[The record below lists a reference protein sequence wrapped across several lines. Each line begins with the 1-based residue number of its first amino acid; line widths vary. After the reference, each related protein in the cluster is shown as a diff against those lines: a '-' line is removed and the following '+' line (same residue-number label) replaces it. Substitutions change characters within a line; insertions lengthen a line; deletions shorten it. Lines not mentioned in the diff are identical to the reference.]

1 MKHKKHLLAVA
12 LSLTFAGPGLAF
24 AAEAPAPA
32 VRPGAGE
39 KGVFITGKVGGIVPF
54 GGLGPNA
61 TGGIDVGYALAMG
74 LAFGVGAEY
83 AAPKKS
89 GTEMDSRIAGGSY
102 QWHLTEQMLQVM
114 PFVMYRIKGLGAV
127 VPYAGIGPRIYFL
140 RSTVRGD
147 GPTFAETT
155 EQSTKIG
162 VGVPLGVELALGP
175 GAAIAELLVQ
185 YGGLDHKATGTSN
198 TGGASLSLGYRLMF

>member
-1 MKHKKHLLAVA
+1 MKHTKHLLAVTLCLVAASPA
-12 LSLTFAGPGLAF
+12 L
-24 AAEAPAPA
+24 AADAPAA

-39 KGVFITGKVGGIVPF
+39 QGVFVTGKVGGIVPF
-54 GGLGPNA
+54 GGLDPNA
-61 TGGIDVGYALAMG
+61 TGGLDVGYALAMG

-89 GTEMDSRIAGGSY
+89 GTEPDPRVAGGSY

-127 VPYAGIGPRIYFL
+127 VPYAGVGPRIYFL

-147 GPTFAETT
+147 GPTFSETT

-162 VGVPLGVELALGP
+162 VGVPLGAELALGP
-175 GAAIAELLVQ
+175 GAAIAELLIQ
-185 YGGLDHKATGTSN
+185 YGGLDHTATGTSN
-198 TGGASLSLGYRLMF
+198 TGGASLSLGYRMMF